1 MYDPKFEKEVQRKM
15 EELEF
20 SPSEAVWTNIER
32 EVGRDK
38 KRRRVPFFWLLLAPA
53 LLLSGAGIGYFVFR
67 PSSPAASA
75 VRVNVPAGAV
85 VAKGTN
91 SPATTVPATT
101 TNSSA
106 TVAPVARGTAEAP
119 VLGAGRQ
126 RLSSPGAAEPAAGQS
141 IVATQGAA
149 ISGQRH
155 GDGQRKGITTRK
167 EAPAVQ
173 ADDSQAGVAGSTEL
187 AGSGMHARRAGDQ
200 AAGSAVP
207 VAGSQDA
214 AGGST
219 ASVVGSG
226 SHTAGSVVPVSG
238 SGTLE
243 AGPQLMSARA
253 HGAYVPG
260 LERSFLPA
268 PKITAAGLA
277 TQKAALVA
285 STQKNLLA
293 AGKLPTPK
301 RPWEAGF
308 TGGIG
313 VSDLKQGLF
322 GSSNHTGSND
332 LVYMAA
338 LNPSLVTSYGAAA
351 YGAPIKNYVSDIR
364 PDLSFSAGIL
374 ARKPLS
380 PRWAVTVGLNLQYY
394 SARLRIGQQVSG
406 YTPQT
411 ASLIYNANSA
421 PIQTYP
427 YYSTGNDQMFTNR
440 YYTLEIPASIQWQIN
455 HSRVIPL
462 FWEAGASL
470 SYLMSS
476 DALYYDPHSGVYF
489 KDASVINRTQVN
501 LSTSV
506 MAGLPLG
513 GVRLQVGPQVQ
524 YGLTSLLNTQ
534 AAGGQHILYG
544 GIRVVLIPVK
554 KKN

>member
-38 KRRRVPFFWLLLAPA
+38 KRRRVPFFWLFLAPA

-75 VRVNVPAGAV
+75 VRVNMPAGAV

-91 SPATTVPATT
+91 SPATTVPVTT

-106 TVAPVARGTAEAP
+106 TVAPVARVARGTAEAP

-149 ISGQRH
+149 ISRQRH
-155 GDGQRKGITTRK
+155 GDGQREGIRTRK
-167 EAPAVQ
+167 E
-173 ADDSQAGVAGSTEL
+173 
-187 AGSGMHARRAGDQ
+187 
-200 AAGSAVP
+200 
-207 VAGSQDA
+207 A

-219 ASVVGSG
+219 APVVGSG
-226 SHTAGSVVPVSG
+226 SQTAGSVVPVSGSGSRAAG

-260 LERSFLPA
+260 LERSLLPA

-285 STQKNLLA
+285 STQKNLQA
-293 AGKLPTPK
+293 AGKLATPK

-313 VSDLKQGLF
+313 VSDLKQALF
-322 GSSNHTGSND
+322 GGRTSPASSAP
-332 LVYMAA
+332 VYMAA
-338 LNPSLVTSYGAAA
+338 LNPSLVTSYGAAP

-380 PRWAVTVGLNLQYY
+380 PRWAFTVGLNLQYY

-427 YYSTGNDQMFTNR
+427 YYSTGNDQVFTNR
-440 YYTLEIPASIQWQIN
+440 YYTLEIPASVQWQIN